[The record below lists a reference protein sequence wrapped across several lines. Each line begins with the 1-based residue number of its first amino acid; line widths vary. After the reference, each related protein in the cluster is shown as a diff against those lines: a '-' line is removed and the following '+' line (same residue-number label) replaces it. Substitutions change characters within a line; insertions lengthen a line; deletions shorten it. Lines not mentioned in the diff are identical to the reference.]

1 MDNAA
6 QKLLES
12 ATHRTLHASNFSRSS
27 SQASLV
33 LTDLLSRYLAL
44 LSSTCAKYAQHA
56 GRTKLTPMD
65 ALSALDELGVSLDEL
80 KEYGSTEGIE
90 LNRYAVKSLRRVEDL
105 NEFRAQLND
114 GLRQDRNDAIPLQYA
129 PFSGVED
136 LEEEEYEEEE
146 VEEQAVVDGDEDAEA
161 SFDEDNEF
169 YPDLPPNQEP
179 RHVPPIP
186 TLPISPIS
194 NPSTPPR
201 KRQRTIDWDP
211 PPHIPDFLP
220 PFPAILPTSPP
231 QTRPEPAEDPVLTE
245 NAKNARPHSPALQ
258 APPAQALT
266 SSATADWLMQVPYS
280 QSSLSSQPE
289 YHLPSLPADHA
300 SLPARISRFP
310 TPQTDQSLFSAYHHI
325 LTSRSSSDKPDNL
338 GTSNPQRH
346 KVAMSLLA
354 LTQTST
360 RWDPPDTLHSN
371 LATNQPRVPAMGPSF
386 AVPTPGGHGFE
397 KVKDKDFKFPSI
409 PGKSVSS
416 TERLSNA
423 VSQQSSRIP
432 ELARHVLPS
441 KIFNRTSK
449 LSNPPVMIVDG
460 KQLTYGVGIP
470 APWNS
475 SSATTTTT
483 DPTTGKK
490 EEKPCAVPDAKL
502 YATWDTETKNY
513 KEHLGRGRQGGRTG
527 KSMLGSALTR
537 RSRV

>member
-12 ATHRTLHASNFSRSS
+12 ATHRMLHASTFSRSS

-44 LSSTCAKYAQHA
+44 LSSTCAKHAQHA

-90 LNRYAVKSLRRVEDL
+90 LNRYAVKSLRRIEDL

-114 GLRQDRNDAIPLQYA
+114 GLRQDRNDAIPLHYA
-129 PFSGVED
+129 PFAGVEE
-136 LEEEEYEEEE
+136 LEEDEDEE
-146 VEEQAVVDGDEDAEA
+146 VEAQAMFDGEEDAEA

-169 YPDLPPNQEP
+169 NLDILPNHEP
-179 RHVPPIP
+179 RHAPPIP
-186 TLPISPIS
+186 TLPLSPIS

-220 PFPAILPTSPP
+220 PFPAILPASPP
-231 QTRPEPAEDPVLTE
+231 QTQSELAEEPLPTE
-245 NAKNARPHSPALQ
+245 TKNTRPHSPALQ

-289 YHLPSLPADHA
+289 WHLPSPPTDHA
-300 SLPARISRFP
+300 TLPARISRFP

-325 LTSRSSSDKPDNL
+325 LTSRSSSDSL

-354 LTQTST
+354 LTQTSS
-360 RWDPPDTLHSN
+360 RWDPPDTLYSN
-371 LATNQPRVPAMGPSF
+371 LATNQPRVSAMGPSF
-386 AVPTPGGHGFE
+386 AVPTPGGHGFD
-397 KVKDKDFKFPSI
+397 KVKDKDFKFPGI

-416 TERLSNA
+416 TERLSNV

-449 LSNPPVMIVDG
+449 LSNPPVMTVDS
-460 KQLTYGVGIP
+460 KQLIYGVGIP

-502 YATWDTETKNY
+502 FATWDSETKNY
-513 KEHLGRGRQGGRTG
+513 REPLGRGRQGGRSG
-527 KSMLGSALTR
+527 KSILGSALTR
-537 RSRV
+537 KSRV